1 MPIATLAPS
10 RHPMSRHRTILQLC
24 AVLAAVV
31 LAKGCGDGGDPAEPE
46 PPRPTTVTIS
56 PATAALTALGTSV
69 QLSAQVLDQNGQAM
83 AATNVAWSS
92 NNTAVASVNATGLV
106 TAAANGT
113 ATITAT
119 AGSASSTA
127 TVTMAQ
133 AVATVAVAPA
143 TDTLLT
149 GDTLRLAAAATDA
162 NGHAVADA
170 EFTWVSSDTLVAV
183 VDDAG
188 LVTGLGAGEAEIAA
202 TAAAVSGRA
211 ILAVVAPV
219 PTTVSV
225 TPDTVVLTAIG
236 QAAQVAAEVRDQ
248 GGHVM
253 VGARV
258 SWSSADTMVAEV
270 DSTGLVTAAGGGT
283 TVVTVAAGGAS
294 AGAVVTVM
302 QSADSVDVS
311 PPAATVAVGDT
322 LRLVAE
328 AFDENA
334 HRIEGAEF
342 DWSSSDSSVARVDG
356 SGLLRGVA
364 EGVASVTATAGNG
377 RGRAEIT
384 VVPRRK
390 PGPGLGIFNFP
401 MRAIA
406 VSGYWGTNR
415 EVVQP
420 WEDGGRQGPVLPAE
434 FIAWLRGM
442 HVNWVLI
449 SVALHYE
456 DSMDSSVSRE
466 TDRSRNV
473 PTWRDESLR
482 QVIREFREHGFDI
495 YMTLAFEAH
504 EAETSARPLDRGQLG
519 DPAPPH
525 TGGVPPGEGPGPI
538 KPENWPWR
546 TDHPDHQRF
555 TAEFWETYSEQAEH
569 FASIAEDAGVALFSL
584 GTETDALFRTRP
596 DPGYMIN
603 DFGDEL
609 RSMVDRVRAVYSG
622 RLTYNMHYSTV
633 MYADHYGR
641 GSGAGHLWEDLD
653 LDVVGISGW
662 FPLTESAPN
671 TVLSVPELQASY
683 ESIFQKYLAPLAGR
697 NPGRAIVF
705 TEYGS
710 MDVVEAPAD
719 PSSGERHSELK
730 ILIDRNRNGLDD
742 GEETQ
747 ANIFEAFFETS
758 ARYPGLVNGAFFWD
772 NWIATDAM
780 WADYWLDRRSFAVRG
795 KLAEAV
801 VRDAYARLA
810 GARR

>member
-1 MPIATLAPS
+1 MANRCGILRLLPILALGLS
-10 RHPMSRHRTILQLC
+10 
-24 AVLAAVV
+24 
-31 LAKGCGDGGDPAEPE
+31 CGDAPATEPTPAV
-46 PPRPTTVTIS
+46 PPVATTVVVTPGNVVFTVLRETS
-56 PATAALTALGTSV
+56 RLTAEV
-69 QLSAQVLDQNGQAM
+69 RDQQGRVM
-83 AATNVAWSS
+83 SGVAVTWSS
-92 NNTAVASVNATGLV
+92 NNTAVANVNATGLV
-106 TAAANGT
+106 TAVANGT
-113 ATITAT
+113 ATVTAA
-119 AGSASSTA
+119 AGQASSTA
-127 TVTMAQ
+127 TVTVAQ
-133 AVATVAVAPA
+133 AVAMVAVAPA
-143 TDTLLT
+143 TATLLT
-149 GDTLRLAAAATDA
+149 
-162 NGHAVADA
+162 
-170 EFTWVSSDTLVAV
+170 
-183 VDDAG
+183 
-188 LVTGLGAGEAEIAA
+188 
-202 TAAAVSGRA
+202 
-211 ILAVVAPV
+211 
-219 PTTVSV
+219 
-225 TPDTVVLTAIG
+225 
-236 QAAQVAAEVRDQ
+236 
-248 GGHVM
+248 
-253 VGARV
+253 
-258 SWSSADTMVAEV
+258 
-270 DSTGLVTAAGGGT
+270 
-283 TVVTVAAGGAS
+283 
-294 AGAVVTVM
+294 
-302 QSADSVDVS
+302 
-311 PPAATVAVGDT
+311 GDT

-334 HRIEGAEF
+334 HQ
-342 DWSSSDSSVARVDG
+342 DG
-356 SGLLRGVA
+356 RRGVQLVV
-364 EGVASVTATAGNG
+364 ERLVGGHGGRCREWCGASPKAWRRSPPPPEARAAT
-377 RGRAEIT
+377 AEIT

-390 PGPGLGIFNFP
+390 PGPGLGIFDFP

-406 VSGYWGTNR
+406 ISGYWGTNR

-434 FIAWLRGM
+434 FIDWLRGM

-449 SVALHYE
+449 SVALHYD

-482 QVIREFREHGFDI
+482 QVIREFRQHGFDV

-504 EAETSARPLDRGQLG
+504 EAEVSARPLDRGQLG

-525 TGGVPPGEGPGPI
+525 TGGVPPGEWSSGPI

-555 TAEFWETYSEQAEH
+555 TAEFWETYAQQAEH

-662 FPLTESAPN
+662 FPLTESAPAA
-671 TVLSVPELQASY
+671 VLGVPELQASY
-683 ESIFQKYLAPLAGR
+683 EAIFQEYLAPLAGR

-719 PSSGERHSELK
+719 PSSGARHSEPKTLV
-730 ILIDRNRNGLDD
+730 DRNRNGLDD

-758 ARYPGLVNGAFFWD
+758 ARYPGLVNGAFLWD

-780 WADYWLDRRSFAVRG
+780 WADYWLGRRSFAVRG
-795 KLAEAV
+795 KLAEEV

>member
-1 MPIATLAPS
+1 M
-10 RHPMSRHRTILQLC
+10 LQLC
-24 AVLAAVV
+24 AVLAAVAV
-31 LAKGCGDGGDPAEPE
+31 AKGCGDGGDPAEPE
-46 PPRPTTVTIS
+46 SRRPTTVTVS
-56 PATAALTALGTSV
+56 PATAELTALGASV
-69 QLSAQVLDQNGQAM
+69 QLSARVLDQNSQEM
-83 AATNVAWSS
+83 AATSVTWSS
-92 NNTAVASVNATGLV
+92 DNTAVANVNATGLV
-106 TAAANGT
+106 TATANGT
-113 ATITAT
+113 ATIMAT
-119 AGSASSTA
+119 AGPASSTA
-127 TVTMAQ
+127 MVTVAQ

-143 TDTLLT
+143 ADTLLV
-149 GDTLRLAAAATDA
+149 GDTLRLATAAADA
-162 NGHAVADA
+162 NGHAVVDA
-170 EFTWVSSDTLVAV
+170 EFAWVSSDTLVAV

-188 LVTGLGAGEAEIAA
+188 LVTGIGAGEAEITA
-202 TAAAVSGRA
+202 TA
-211 ILAVVAPV
+211 
-219 PTTVSV
+219 
-225 TPDTVVLTAIG
+225 
-236 QAAQVAAEVRDQ
+236 
-248 GGHVM
+248 
-253 VGARV
+253 
-258 SWSSADTMVAEV
+258 
-270 DSTGLVTAAGGGT
+270 
-283 TVVTVAAGGAS
+283 AAGGAS
-294 AGAVVTVM
+294 GGAVVTVM
-302 QSADSVDVS
+302 RRADSVSVS
-311 PPAATVAVGDT
+311 PSAGTVSVGDT

-334 HRIEGAEF
+334 HRVESAEF
-342 DWSSSDSSVARVDG
+342 TWSSSDSSVATVDG
-356 SGLLRGVA
+356 SGLVRGIA
-364 EGVASVTATAGNG
+364 EGAASVTATTGSAHGT
-377 RGRAEIT
+377 AEIT

-390 PGPGLGIFNFP
+390 PGPGLGIFDFP

-415 EVVQP
+415 EVVEP

-434 FIAWLRGM
+434 FISWLRGM

-482 QVIREFREHGFDI
+482 QVIREFREHGFDV

-504 EAETSARPLDRGQLG
+504 EAEVSARPLDRGQLG

-525 TGGVPPGEGPGPI
+525 TGGVPPGEWSTGPI

-546 TDHPDHQRF
+546 TTHPDHERF
-555 TAEFWETYSEQAEH
+555 TAEFWETYTRQAEH
-569 FASIAEDAGVALFSL
+569 FASLAEDAGVALFSL

-603 DFGDEL
+603 DFGAEL

-633 MYADHYGR
+633 MYGDHYGR

-662 FPLTESAPN
+662 FPLAESAPT

-683 ESIFQKYLAPLAGR
+683 EAIFQDYLVPLANR

-719 PSSGERHSELK
+719 PSSGERHSEIKTLV
-730 ILIDRNRNGLDD
+730 DRNRNGLDD
-742 GEETQ
+742 GEEAQ
-747 ANIFEAFFETS
+747 ANIFEAFFQTS
-758 ARYPGLVNGAFFWD
+758 TRYPGLVNGAFFWD

-780 WADYWLDRRSFAVRG
+780 WAEYWLGRRSFAARG

>member
-1 MPIATLAPS
+1 MGTAWRRLGRGEGEGEGDSPPAGQGAGAGWEHGVIANRYGVLRLLPVLAMGLSCGDAPATEPTPPLSPVATTVVVTPETVVFTALQETS
-10 RHPMSRHRTILQLC
+10 RLTAEVRDQQGRPMSGV
-24 AVLAAVV
+24 AV
-31 LAKGCGDGGDPAEPE
+31 
-46 PPRPTTVTIS
+46 T
-56 PATAALTALGTSV
+56 
-69 QLSAQVLDQNGQAM
+69 
-83 AATNVAWSS
+83 WSS
-92 NNTAVASVNATGLV
+92 DSAAVASVNATGLV
-106 TAAANGT
+106 TAVTNGT
-113 ATITAT
+113 ATITAA

-127 TVTMAQ
+127 MVTVAQ

-143 TDTLLT
+143 VGTLL
-149 GDTLRLAAAATDA
+149 
-162 NGHAVADA
+162 
-170 EFTWVSSDTLVAV
+170 
-183 VDDAG
+183 
-188 LVTGLGAGEAEIAA
+188 
-202 TAAAVSGRA
+202 
-211 ILAVVAPV
+211 
-219 PTTVSV
+219 
-225 TPDTVVLTAIG
+225 
-236 QAAQVAAEVRDQ
+236 
-248 GGHVM
+248 M
-253 VGARV
+253 
-258 SWSSADTMVAEV
+258 
-270 DSTGLVTAAGGGT
+270 
-283 TVVTVAAGGAS
+283 
-294 AGAVVTVM
+294 
-302 QSADSVDVS
+302 
-311 PPAATVAVGDT
+311 GDT

-328 AFDENA
+328 TFDENA
-334 HRIEGAEF
+334 HRIESAEF
-342 DWSSSDSSVARVDG
+342 TWSSSDSSVATVGG
-356 SGLLRGVA
+356 SGLVRGIA
-364 EGVASVTATAGNG
+364 KGVASVTATAGSAHG
-377 RGRAEIT
+377 TAEIT

-406 VSGYWGTNR
+406 ISGYWGTNR

-420 WEDGGRQGPVLPAE
+420 WEDRGRQGPVLPAE
-434 FIAWLRGM
+434 FISWLRGM

-482 QVIREFREHGFDI
+482 QVIREFREHGFDV

-504 EAETSARPLDRGQLG
+504 EAEVSARPLHRGQLG

-525 TGGVPPGEGPGPI
+525 TGGVPPGEWSTGPI

-546 TDHPDHQRF
+546 TTHPDHERF
-555 TAEFWETYSEQAEH
+555 TAEFWETYTRQAEH
-569 FASIAEDAGVALFSL
+569 FASLAEDAGVALFSL
-584 GTETDALFRTRP
+584 GTETDALFRTQP

-603 DFGDEL
+603 DFGAEL

-662 FPLTESAPN
+662 FPLTGSAPT

-683 ESIFQKYLAPLAGR
+683 EAIFQDYLAPLASR
-697 NPGRAIVF
+697 NPGRALVF

-730 ILIDRNRNGLDD
+730 ALVDRNGNGLDD
-742 GEETQ
+742 GEEAQ
-747 ANIFEAFFETS
+747 ANIFEAFFATS
-758 ARYPGLVNGAFFWD
+758 ARYPSLVNGAFLWD

-780 WADYWLDRRSFAVRG
+780 WAEYWLGRRSFAVRG
-795 KLAEAV
+795 KLAEGV
-801 VRDAYARLA
+801 VRDAYASLA